1 MQKNFSGLS
10 GLGVIMSEK
19 KIPSI
24 RESAE
29 QRNKILNDILGKVSE
44 NTGNGNA
51 KIIDKISIVISIIAM
66 IASIVVPIYIH
77 NKETY
82 NESLVLN
89 SEMSI
94 EVDNQYED
102 SYIIE
107 FDIKQGGIKKA
118 YIAMETL
125 DSAII
130 YESILQ
136 YTSGSNIKLVRNSKK
151 SEEALYEIHDEG
163 FNNKNIIGD
172 GIVEINY
179 IKDFALV
186 ILDTTDQWW
195 IYYFI
200 SSPEFVP
207 KNSEYSLTVYGENGD
222 VIASLKKELEV
233 QEMNRIIIDGSLVSV
248 ASIEE
253 AMKNLKADYYL
264 FNMPQD
270 FKGVNGE
277 IFTCNPRID
286 DVYELPN
293 AIDIYENIIKIH
305 EDIKN
310 LSL

>member
-1 MQKNFSGLS
+1 
-10 GLGVIMSEK
+10 MSEK

-118 YIAMETL
+118 YIAKIGRASCGER
-125 DSAII
+125 
-130 YESILQ
+130 
-136 YTSGSNIKLVRNSKK
+136 VC
-151 SEEALYEIHDEG
+151 LY
-163 FNNKNIIGD
+163 
-172 GIVEINY
+172 V
-179 IKDFALV
+179 
-186 ILDTTDQWW
+186 
-195 IYYFI
+195 
-200 SSPEFVP
+200 
-207 KNSEYSLTVYGENGD
+207 
-222 VIASLKKELEV
+222 
-233 QEMNRIIIDGSLVSV
+233 
-248 ASIEE
+248 
-253 AMKNLKADYYL
+253 
-264 FNMPQD
+264 
-270 FKGVNGE
+270 
-277 IFTCNPRID
+277 
-286 DVYELPN
+286 
-293 AIDIYENIIKIH
+293 
-305 EDIKN
+305 
-310 LSL
+310 